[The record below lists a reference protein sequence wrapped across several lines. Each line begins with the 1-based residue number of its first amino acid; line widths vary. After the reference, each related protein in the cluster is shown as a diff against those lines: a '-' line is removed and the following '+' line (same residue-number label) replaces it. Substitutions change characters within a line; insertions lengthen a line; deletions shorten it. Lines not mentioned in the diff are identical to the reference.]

1 MGADF
6 DLTGSYRVPLM
17 AFLAATVIA
26 LVPMTRLG
34 PYRYRGSEP
43 EERDQFVSIEAGGT
57 QLAARQKKPP
67 VAALEP
73 AC

>member
-17 AFLAATVIA
+17 ALLAATVIA

-43 EERDQFVSIEAGGT
+43 EERDQIVSIEAGGT
-57 QLAARQKKPP
+57 QLAARQKNPP